1 MKKWEIFDIFNSQK
15 EIIAG
20 TTQKDDN
27 FYHQFSLSI
36 YSGDPIEKIE
46 KNREKFRSYFP
57 DGFGFIALQQIHSN
71 RVIDISNFEN
81 FSGWYKN
88 SIEADGIVTN
98 QKGIVLTTLGA
109 DCLSLLMYDKEAG
122 VIGAAHSGW
131 RGSAQNIAKE
141 LFKVMQKRGA
151 KAERILCAITP
162 GIRDCCYEVG
172 AEVIEH
178 FLEYPTTF
186 RKKSNSKYMF
196 DNAKL
201 NYLKLLELGFKDEN
215 IEVSP
220 ICTGCATDKFFSYR
234 VEKGCSGRFMN
245 FIAMKR

>member
-1 MKKWEIFDIFNSQK
+1 MKKWEIFDIFNSEK

-20 TTQKDDN
+20 ATQRENGYCCD
-27 FYHQFSLSI
+27 FSLSV
-36 YSGDPIEKIE
+36 YSGDPIEKIKE
-46 KNREKFRSYFP
+46 NRERFRSFFP
-57 DGFGFIALQQIHSN
+57 DGYGFIALHQVHSN
-71 RVIDISNFEN
+71 RVLDISDYDTFN
-81 FSGWYKN
+81 GWYEN

-98 QKGIVLTTLGA
+98 QKSIVLTTLGA

-131 RGSAQNIAKE
+131 RGSAQNMAKE

-151 KAERILCAITP
+151 KADRLLCVITP

-186 RKKSNSKYMF
+186 RKKSNGKYMF

-220 ICTGCATDKFFSYR
+220 ICTGCETDKFFSYR